1 MRERERQNGSMMS
14 HKQVFLHLT
23 YEIDNLRRATK
34 IDENRTRWNLLMR
47 MTKLITLKEMTPKR
61 GENGNHHGVIK
72 DLSYRKKIS
81 GINKSED

>member
-34 IDENRTRWNLLMR
+34 IDENRIRWNLDENDQTYHSQR
-47 MTKLITLKEMTPKR
+47 DDPQARGKTGIITAL
-61 GENGNHHGVIK
+61 
-72 DLSYRKKIS
+72 
-81 GINKSED
+81 